1 MEIKE
6 RIQQLMSEGLS
17 KQEIYNILFE
27 ELYNPYREYVNGLYA
42 EKRSISKIEDIKAEI
57 TSDIEGKINEVME
70 ELSL

>member
-6 RIQQLMSEGLS
+6 RIQRLMSEGLS

-27 ELYNPYREYVNGLYA
+27 ELYNSYREYINSLYA

-70 ELSL
+70 ELGL